1 MREWSLREEILIATH
16 QWPVILAF
24 ILVGCTL
31 GIAASY
37 FWQSPYEATSEVF
50 VGLNIANIGKDEN
63 IANFTGGLTFN
74 YVDDYKNWQMAN
86 LNTVIYS
93 NDIVRITLERLI
105 AEDAYWKQVTRPEL
119 SNMLQVYWRNPGR
132 WRMVATHPDPQRAAQ
147 ASSIWRDVIVESVS
161 ESVMHSQDTLN
172 LGNQLE
178 SLADIQQSLSNRL
191 VQLQEIRDGLNR
203 WSIEV
208 GQLPADAPLEPLM
221 RWRGFSL
228 ASQAA
233 GYDPAWQTA
242 LGEYPDADALPAEY
256 LTWLVSAEVTLN
268 ELINIL
274 ENQLQALAVEQEKI
288 ATEYERSSR
297 RSRGFAPT
305 LVVERVSGGPTSIA
319 QVRPTAQ
326 LGLIGGALGL
336 LAWILFWFG
345 RLAMEAK
352 QQGDRSE

>member
-1 MREWSLREEILIATH
+1 MREWSLREEIMIATH

-37 FWQSPYEATSEVF
+37 FWVSPYEATSEVF
-50 VGLNIANIGKDEN
+50 VGLNIAGIGKDKN

-93 NDIVRITLERLI
+93 NDIVRTTLDRLI

-119 SNMLQVYWRNPGR
+119 SSMLQAYWRNPGR
-132 WRMVATHPDPQRAAQ
+132 WRMVATHQDPERAAQ

-161 ESVMHSQDTLN
+161 ESVLHSQDTMN

-191 VQLQEIRDGLNR
+191 VQLQEIRDGLNS
-203 WSIEV
+203 WSNGV
-208 GQLPADAPLEPLM
+208 SQLPADKPLEPLM

-233 GYDPAWQTA
+233 GYDPAWQTV
-242 LGEYPDADALPAEY
+242 LDEYPKPEALPAEY
-256 LTWLVSAEVTLN
+256 LTWLTSAQSTMSG
-268 ELINIL
+268 LINIL
-274 ENQLQALAVEQEKI
+274 DNQLQALAVEQEKI
-288 ATEYERSSR
+288 AAEYERASR
-297 RSRGFAPT
+297 RSRGFSPT
-305 LVVERVSGGPTSIA
+305 LVVERVSGGPSSIA

-326 LGLIGGALGL
+326 LALIGGALGL
-336 LAWILFWFG
+336 LTWLLYWFG

-352 QQGDRSE
+352 QQ